1 VSVNARSRARV
12 THFGGIAA
20 NPVLVEREVFVSS
33 LLLQI
38 SMRWWTEEGE
48 IATESERVI
57 TPGTGT
63 LVCTCV
69 TGALKRRPLASEY
82 RGSVLHVRVQLH

>member
-33 LLLQI
+33 LLFTTI
-38 SMRWWTEEGE
+38 DEVVGRRGGDCHRIRAGCVMG
-48 IATESERVI
+48 
-57 TPGTGT
+57 PGIGT

-69 TGALKRRPLASEY
+69 Y
-82 RGSVLHVRVQLH
+82 